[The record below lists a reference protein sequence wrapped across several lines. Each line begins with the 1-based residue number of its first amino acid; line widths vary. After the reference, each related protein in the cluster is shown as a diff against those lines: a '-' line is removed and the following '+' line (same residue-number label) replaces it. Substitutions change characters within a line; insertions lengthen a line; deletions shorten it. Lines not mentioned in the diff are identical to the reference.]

1 MKIRY
6 VFIIF
11 IVIMMIYAFYKVKIQ
26 KKDLDDTGNSIT
38 QSNSQEIQKSK
49 EITLAIPEFDTIN
62 PIITT
67 NKKVQDIDRLIFEPL
82 INITENYKK
91 EYCLAKECAKTAN
104 NTYIIKLREAVKWS
118 DGSKFT
124 SDDVKFTID
133 KLKENNNS
141 VYSLNVNNIKEVDI
155 IDNYTLKIILEKEMK
170 FFEYY
175 LNFPILCSSY
185 YANEDFWNTEKNKMP
200 VTTGR
205 YKISEVTNNTIILEK
220 NKNSWNENKNGV
232 IEKININLYSTVAEM
247 YNAFKM
253 GRIDFISTQN
263 DNYESFVGTIGYD
276 TSEIDGRNFIFLA
289 INTNSNFLSDTS
301 IRKAIRDS
309 IDKNR
314 VISNSYGK
322 MFKETNFI
330 ISQNNYLV
338 EQNNEN
344 FYNLDEKNNLLQA
357 SGWILKNGVWQK
369 MINNK
374 WTMLELNLVVRTT
387 DSIRCKAAEDI
398 KNQMQEQGIVINI
411 IYADDNSYNSYLNNI
426 NYDMMLCS
434 IEQPIAPDLNTYFGY
449 NNLANFN
456 NKEIKDIIS
465 NISNITD
472 ENELKSKYQRLYE
485 IYNEEV
491 PYIGLAR
498 NKILTVKNTNLVG
511 EIKANWY
518 NMFYNIDEWYK
529 IDG

>member
-1 MKIRY
+1 
-6 VFIIF
+6 
-11 IVIMMIYAFYKVKIQ
+11 
-26 KKDLDDTGNSIT
+26 
-38 QSNSQEIQKSK
+38 
-49 EITLAIPEFDTIN
+49 
-62 PIITT
+62 
-67 NKKVQDIDRLIFEPL
+67 
-82 INITENYKK
+82 
-91 EYCLAKECAKTAN
+91 
-104 NTYIIKLREAVKWS
+104 
-118 DGSKFT
+118 
-124 SDDVKFTID
+124 
-133 KLKENNNS
+133 
-141 VYSLNVNNIKEVDI
+141 
-155 IDNYTLKIILEKEMK
+155 
-170 FFEYY
+170 
-175 LNFPILCSSY
+175 
-185 YANEDFWNTEKNKMP
+185 
-200 VTTGR
+200 
-205 YKISEVTNNTIILEK
+205 
-220 NKNSWNENKNGV
+220 
-232 IEKININLYSTVAEM
+232 M

-253 GRIDFISTQN
+253 GRIDLISTQN

-276 TSEIDGRNFIFLA
+276 TSEINGRNFIFLA

-330 ISQNNYLV
+330 MSQNHYLV

-344 FYNLDEKNNLLQA
+344 FYNIDEKNNLLQE

-374 WTMLELNLVVRTT
+374 WTILELNLVVRTS

-411 IYADDNSYNSYLNNI
+411 VYADDNLYNSYLNNI

-456 NKEIKDIIS
+456 NQEIKDIIS
-465 NISNITD
+465 NIGNITD

-518 NMFYNIDEWYK
+518 NLFYNIDEWYK